1 MDRRLRSAALRP
13 GDPSHDA
20 GKPAT
25 EDSATATLEA
35 IGRRIRRIR
44 SLRGLT
50 LGALATEAGLS
61 PSMLS
66 LVERGRASPSLSSLV
81 AIAKALGVALTRLVV
96 DEIDDEPVTRFHE
109 QPVLET
115 PKHVLRR
122 VLRDDRVRGVMITH
136 NEYAAGA
143 GNSPTPIIH
152 AGHEFGIVVDGEL
165 TVELDGV
172 SYVLKPG
179 DLIAHDSARP
189 HRIWNYGRRP
199 ARAFWFNVSRRGS
212 E

>member
-1 MDRRLRSAALRP
+1 MDRRSRGTLLPPGEPAHDEGEPAA
-13 GDPSHDA
+13 
-20 GKPAT
+20 
-25 EDSATATLEA
+25 EDSAEATLEA

-44 SLRGLT
+44 GQRGLT
-50 LGALATEAGLS
+50 LVALATEASLS

-96 DEIDDEPVTRFHE
+96 DEPDDEPVTRFHE

-115 PKHVLRR
+115 PRHVLRR

-143 GNSPTPIIH
+143 GNSPTPITH
-152 AGHEFGIVVDGEL
+152 VGHEFGIVVDGEL
-165 TVELDGV
+165 TVELDGI
-172 SYVLKPG
+172 SYLLKPG

-199 ARAFWFNVSRRGS
+199 ARAFWFNVSRRGP